1 MVNIVKIEE
10 VTVTTLH
17 KRIKELEKRLRDLEL
32 KSVVDAVAKKSLYI
46 ERERGNYAVSI
57 YRAT

>member
-32 KSVVDAVAKKSLYI
+32 KSVVAAVAKKSLYI
-46 ERERGNYAVSI
+46 ERER
-57 YRAT
+57 

>member
-17 KRIKELEKRLRDLEL
+17 KRIKELEKRVRDLEL

-46 ERERGNYAVSI
+46 ERER
-57 YRAT
+57 